1 MYRYRKIT
9 EFGFRRMWRL
19 NYADLGG
26 CVIHLGWGPS
36 PTRQLEVDFWHAKT
50 LRKTNLF
57 AGKGLI
63 SGWPASLKN
72 VYYEFSIKFC
82 TGICA
87 LYRSHNNLSF
97 FLLKGNNVGFIK
109 CPDGGRC
116 KNGQTCCYVASHR
129 RYGCCDTPRAVCCTG
144 KLDGMCCSHGF
155 R

>member
-1 MYRYRKIT
+1 MQISEAVLSTSAEAPLLHVNWKWT
-9 EFGFRRMWRL
+9 FGMQR
-19 NYADLGG
+19 
-26 CVIHLGWGPS
+26 HLGKQICS
-36 PTRQLEVDFWHAKT
+36 Q
-50 LRKTNLF
+50 
-57 AGKGLI
+57 GKGLI

-116 KNGQTCCYVASHR
+116 KNGQTCCYLASHR
-129 RYGCCDTPRAVCCTG
+129 SYGCCDKPRAVCCRG
-144 KLDGMCCSHGF
+144 KMDGMCCSHGY